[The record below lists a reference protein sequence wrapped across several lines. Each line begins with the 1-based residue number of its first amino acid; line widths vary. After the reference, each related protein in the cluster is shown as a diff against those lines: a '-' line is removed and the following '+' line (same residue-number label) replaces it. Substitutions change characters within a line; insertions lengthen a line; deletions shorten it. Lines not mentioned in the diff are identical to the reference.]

1 MRLTTHREVHNMSG
15 LNSVVAVYKTQADAE
30 DGLHRLERAEYDL
43 KTVSVAGREHEFGG
57 HVTGYYHLAGSMKY
71 WGARGLFWNN
81 LWKSLPCAGYF
92 KVPEFGGILLAGQLT
107 TWFVTSLD
115 SPPEGLSALGWT
127 LHGIGIPRASA
138 RRYEAAVKMHK
149 LLLIAHGAAN
159 ELMKAKDLLHQ
170 SRPEEIDIHFA
181 EMEIS
186 LAA

>member
-1 MRLTTHREVHNMSG
+1 MSG

-57 HVTGYYHLAGSMKY
+57 HVTGYYLSDGHMKY

-81 LWKSLPCAGYF
+81 LWKSLPCAGCF
-92 KVPEFGGILLAGQLT
+92 HVPEIGRVLLAGRFT
-107 TWFVTSLD
+107 TWFVKSLD

-127 LHGIGIPRASA
+127 LYDIGIPKPSA

-149 LLLIAHGAAN
+149 LLLVAHGAAK
-159 ELMKAKDLLHQ
+159 ELLMAKDVLHQ

-181 EMEIS
+181 EMGVS